1 MSLAPLLL
9 LILPLVLF
17 VAQLLLRKRL
27 GEASSLR
34 KRFKQDRPPSPGLTP
49 WATEVD
55 LSTHP
60 LFHAPGLLAPL
71 DAEPY
76 FLVLDT
82 ETRVAIDEAPA
93 EAVSQALPSPSPV
106 IALTWQVLD
115 EDGRLMSEE
124 YHLLRQ
130 EGRITPEA
138 TRLHGLGEEDL
149 RAEGEAP
156 RLVLERFLR
165 VTARAKVL
173 VAHHLRFHRAM
184 IVADLEALG
193 LPKADLLDREGYCTM
208 EGGKALGFKRRRSG
222 EASYPRLSELFGQLY
237 YERPHLALR
246 YQEKGLRDVR
256 LCSACLRALLRLP
269 SYRPLSS
276 LRPRADED

>member
-34 KRFKQDRPPSPGLTP
+34 KQLKQDRPPSPGLTP

-60 LFHAPGLLAPL
+60 LFHAPSLLAPL

-82 ETRVAIDEAPA
+82 ETRDAIDEAPA

-130 EGRITPEA
+130 EGRISPEA
-138 TRLHGLGEEDL
+138 TRLHG
-149 RAEGEAP
+149 
-156 RLVLERFLR
+156 
-165 VTARAKVL
+165 
-173 VAHHLRFHRAM
+173 
-184 IVADLEALG
+184 LEALG
-193 LPKADLLDREGYCTM
+193 LPKADPLDREGYCTM

-276 LRPRADED
+276 LHPRADED